1 MSLQF
6 LCASSAAFQI
16 KNRRMNIKILNKL
29 PLNCMCQ
36 VLEILFKLDKNKHR
50 RKYNN
55 CLAELEILLCNDT
68 DTYVY
73 NVIDDYEE
81 EIVLYFSDRIKIIR
95 GSDNDNYLLYYN
107 ILNNQTWLNNKFH
120 QNILEKIK

>member
-16 KNRRMNIKILNKL
+16 KNRKMNIKTLNIL
-29 PLNCMCQ
+29 PLNCRCQ
-36 VLEILFKLDKNKHR
+36 VLKILSKLDKNIHR

-55 CLAELEILLCNDT
+55 CLVELEILLCFDT

-73 NVIDDYEE
+73 NNMNDYEE
-81 EIVLYFSDRIKIIR
+81 EIILYFSDRIKIIR
-95 GSDNDNYLLYYN
+95 GSVNGNYMLYYN
-107 ILNNQTWLNNKFH
+107 ILNNKTWLNNKFH